1 MTKKFSV
8 GIRVVTAAV
17 TVALTFLF
25 ASSDIFAAG
34 TCKVGDGTCNIR
46 STSSTSGSKV
56 ASVTEG
62 TELTVE
68 SKTTGSD
75 GNTWYKVSVNGSTGY
90 IRADLVKDVS
100 GDIPSESSSS
110 SSTNAAA
117 TTTESSSTTSST
129 TDTQASSTTTTEAAN
144 TTVNPSTVLT
154 AKTTDN
160 VSVREGASTKTN
172 KKASASNGTEVSV
185 TGEATDSEGKLWY
198 QVSYPSGDST
208 VTGFIRSDFLEVLT
222 TAEETQEEETVE
234 DVADEE
240 AEVTAAVNKDY
251 EVVYEANSEGV
262 EEWYLY
268 DHIKGTK
275 QSINNIY
282 AVMEQSQEYAAAD
295 NKELKTMKIVVIA
308 MAVVIV
314 ALIITVTVLIFK
326 LRDAQYDD
334 YEDDYEEDNYEEEEE
349 EDDYEEPR
357 RRGGRARRRGRQDD
371 YEDEEDDYD
380 DEEEEEEPRPARKA
394 AKSSGK
400 RPLPS
405 RGKID
410 VDDDME
416 FEFLD
421 LDE

>member
-1 MTKKFSV
+1 MTKRLSV
-8 GIRVVTAAV
+8 GIRVVTAAAA
-17 TVALTFLF
+17 VAVTFLF

-46 STSSTSGSKV
+46 STSSTSGAKV
-56 ASVTEG
+56 TSVSEG

-110 SSTNAAA
+110 SSTDATA
-117 TTTESSSTTSST
+117 TTTESSSTTSSQT
-129 TDTQASSTTTTEAAN
+129 TSSDTASAD
-144 TTVNPSTVLT
+144 TTVSSSTVLT

-222 TAEETQEEETVE
+222 TAEDVQEEEPVSEETE
-234 DVADEE
+234 DE

-251 EVVYEANSEGV
+251 EVVYEANSEGI

-314 ALIITVTVLIFK
+314 ALIITVTILIFK

-334 YEDDYEEDNYEEEEE
+334 YEDDYEDEDYEEEEE
-349 EDDYEEPR
+349 EEEDYEEPR
-357 RRGGRARRRGRQDD
+357 RRSGRSRRRGRQD
-371 YEDEEDDYD
+371 YEEDEEDYD
-380 DEEEEEEPRPARKA
+380 DEEEEEDPRPSRRM
-394 AKSSGK
+394 AKSSAK
-400 RPLPS
+400 KPLPS